1 MNELVARRV
10 QVLRS
15 AEGVFF
21 RLGYGRAGM
30 RELAEA
36 AGMSRPALYNLYPR
50 KHLIFAAVIAAAS
63 EDARVEDR
71 SERSLQSLRSW
82 LSWACEL
89 WLGHEAAGLPDDSG
103 AKYPQ
108 RLERFF
114 EESDLFNTMLREALA
129 RIAPWL
135 VDAPNSEEFFRLLA
149 FCLWGLVVTAPSETD
164 RKRLLDLQI
173 GALVDSAAL
182 SSASDV
188 AAVSAKH

>member
-1 MNELVARRV
+1 MNQPIAKRM

-50 KHLIFAAVIAAAS
+50 KHLIFAAVIASSSS
-63 EDARVEDR
+63 ETRVEDR

-89 WLGHEAAGLPDDSG
+89 WLGCEASGLPEDGG

-114 EESDLFNTMLREALA
+114 EESDIFNTLLREALA
-129 RIAPWL
+129 RVAPWL
-135 VDAPNSEEFFRLLA
+135 VEAPNAGEFFRLLT
-149 FCLWGLVVTAPSETD
+149 FCLWGLVVTAPPESD
-164 RKRLLDLQI
+164 RKRLLELQI

-182 SSASDV
+182 ASAAAA